1 MRDYPSQRF
10 APWLFVFLATVGLP
24 QAKEDEK
31 REVTPGKIQSRTYFF
46 KEADKKMPYSLYV
59 PEGYDKKKKY
69 PLMVTLHGLWSN
81 HWQMIRYPGLTKLAQ
96 KHGYLVVSPM
106 GYNSSGWYGSRGQI
120 SRFNNPKN
128 LGELS
133 EQDVLNVLGI
143 IREEFNVDKNRI
155 YLMGHSMGGGGTWH
169 LGMKYPDLWAA
180 LAPVAPAPPKNIQ
193 DLVKIKDMPVIV
205 VQGDRDG
212 LVRSS
217 RIWVAKMKEL
227 GMNHEYIEVK
237 GGNHIR
243 PAFEKLPEI
252 YDFFDRHAKGKPA
265 GKKSQRDKTKKQSPN

>member
-1 MRDYPSQRF
+1 MRHIPLPRVT
-10 APWLFVFLATVGLP
+10 AWLLASLAAIGSLH
-24 QAKEDEK
+24 AKEDEK
-31 REVTPGKIQSRTYFF
+31 QDVTPGKIQSRTYFF
-46 KEADKKMPYSLYV
+46 EEAKKKMPYSLFV
-59 PEGYDKKKKY
+59 PEGYNKGKKY
-69 PLMVTLHGLWSN
+69 PLMVALHGLWSN

-96 KHGYLVVSPM
+96 EHGYLVVAPM
-106 GYNSSGWYGSRGQI
+106 GYNSSGWYGSRGQT
-120 SRFNNPKN
+120 SRFSKPNN

-133 EQDVLNVLGI
+133 EKDVLNVLGI
-143 IREEFNVDKNRI
+143 IREEFNVDDKRI

-169 LGMKYPDLWAA
+169 LGMKYPEIWAA

-243 PAFEKLPEI
+243 PAYEKLPEI
-252 YDFFDRHAKGKPA
+252 YDFFNRHKKGKSSR
-265 GKKSQRDKTKKQSPN
+265 KKGRKQQSN

>member
-1 MRDYPSQRF
+1 MKLN
-10 APWLFVFLATVGLP
+10 LFKQLAGLLFSLVSFSLL
-24 QAKEDEK
+24 QAKKEDQP
-31 REVTPGKIQSRTYFF
+31 EVTPGEIQSRSYFF
-46 KEADKKMPYSLYV
+46 DEAKKKMGYSLFV

-69 PLMVTLHGLWSN
+69 PLMVALHGLWSN

-96 KHGYLVVSPM
+96 KHGYLVVAPM
-106 GYNSSGWYGSRGQI
+106 GYNSSGWYGSRGQT
-120 SRFNNPKN
+120 SRFSKPNN

-133 EQDVLNVLGI
+133 EKDVLNVLGI
-143 IREEFNVDKNRI
+143 IREEFKIDDKRI

-169 LGMKYPDLWAA
+169 LGMKYPEIWAA

-217 RIWVAKMKEL
+217 RIWVAKMKDL

-243 PAFEKLPEI
+243 PAYEKLPEI
-252 YDFFDRHAKGKPA
+252 YDFFNRHTKGKSR
-265 GKKSQRDKTKKQSPN
+265 GKKSKRDKDGKR